1 MARKKKVEDVKK
13 SVATAK
19 QFDTIIRPIITEK
32 TMALMQDQNKVT
44 VEVAAKTNKA
54 EVRLAFAAVFGVKV
68 QDVRIL
74 NVLPKDK
81 RVGRYSGQISGYRKA
96 IVTLGEGE
104 ALDLF
109 KE

>member
-1 MARKKKVEDVKK
+1 MARAKKVAAVKK
-13 SVATAK
+13 STATIK

-32 TMALMQDQNKVT
+32 TMALMQEHNKVT
-44 VEVAAKTNKA
+44 VEVDAKANKA
-54 EVRLAFAAVFGVKV
+54 EVKLAFAAVFGVKV
-68 QDVRIL
+68 KDVRIL

-81 RVGRYSGQISGYRKA
+81 RVGRYSGQVSGYKKA
-96 IVTLGEGE
+96 IVTLAEGE